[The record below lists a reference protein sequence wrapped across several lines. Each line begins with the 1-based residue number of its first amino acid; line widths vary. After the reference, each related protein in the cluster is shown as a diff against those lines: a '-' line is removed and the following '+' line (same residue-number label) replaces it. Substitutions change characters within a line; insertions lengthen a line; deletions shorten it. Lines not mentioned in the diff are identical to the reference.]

1 MTKTRRT
8 ILLLT
13 QIFMLLGGL
22 LAFRNHAAVAA
33 HLPELSKTSPLP
45 ALEKG
50 ATPEARRLTKLVAET
65 QLRLA
70 VVAGTLGACND
81 GTLIF
86 GALLLGSSLIL
97 FFVTPWKLS
106 QPSEPSNPRP

>member
-1 MTKTRRT
+1 
-8 ILLLT
+8 
-13 QIFMLLGGL
+13 MLLGGL

-33 HLPELSKTSPLP
+33 HLPELSKISPLP

-50 ATPEARRLTKLVAET
+50 STPEARRLNVMVAEAQLSLTLVAS
-65 QLRLA
+65 
-70 VVAGTLGACND
+70 TLDVCND